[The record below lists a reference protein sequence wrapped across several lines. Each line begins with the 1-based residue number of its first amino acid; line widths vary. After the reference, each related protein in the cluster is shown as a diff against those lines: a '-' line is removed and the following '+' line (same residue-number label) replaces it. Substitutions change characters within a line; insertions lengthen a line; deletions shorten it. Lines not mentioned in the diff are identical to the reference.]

1 MNPEIAANPGLRK
14 NSQMA
19 SGTKTWDPD
28 RSPAA
33 PYVVRTKLRP
43 PHIREGL
50 LERPD
55 LVQALRSGRER
66 TLTLVCAPAG
76 YGKSTVLAQWAA
88 MDADRTAFAWVS
100 LDAMD
105 SDPARLWG
113 HVITALQDVHGPVGQ
128 RSLKAFSAGP
138 RAIAETGLPLLVDEL
153 SECPPVVLVLED
165 WHTAASPVCDETMG
179 VFLDR
184 APSTVQVV
192 ISSRHDPR
200 LHIARLRA
208 HGDLTEL
215 RARDLSVSSIEA
227 DALLREADVRLT
239 TREVQKLTERT
250 EGWLAGLCL
259 AAIALKERV
268 DPQRFVNE
276 FSGDTRNVFDYL
288 AGDVLAAA
296 DPGIREF
303 MAHSSVL
310 ERLSAPLCD
319 VVLERSDSASMLA
332 EIERSNFFLVP
343 LDATGTEYRYHHLF
357 ADVLRRQLET
367 TDPEAVPGLHARA
380 SLWFEDH
387 GEIERAIDHAIA
399 CRDLT
404 SREHARHACG
414 RPVAVCRS
422 NDDTQPLVRLALL
435 AGGPGRPRARDHAR
449 AVRTTERAR
458 TRRGRAMAS
467 RRRGRTRLRPA
478 CQRNHVARLRGR
490 DGQLDVPQPWYR
502 RRRAGGQARARER
515 ACRKRMAI
523 RGPRAA
529 GTGALPRRSPRG
541 GARTAR
547 GGPDAPRRAASRDK
561 HPRAGVP
568 LSDRARRRRCRALG
582 TACAGR
588 PRARRGDRPHCERR
602 RRQSAPRPRMCPDDA
617 GQIFMRRSSTSN
629 VPWSSPAQTSRR
641 TGTRMPTSTSLRR
654 DIAWETRAA
663 ATDALSRAR
672 AELDELPDVG
682 ILGELYW
689 KTDDALH
696 HRARHEGFL
705 GEELSDA
712 ERRVLDLLLDGL
724 SVSQVAREL
733 WLSPN
738 TVKTHRR
745 NIYRKLGARTRE
757 EMVER
762 AAEAGIPSRRRAM
775 FTRVNDVAA
784 IGSAQQPF

>member
-1 MNPEIAANPGLRK
+1 
-14 NSQMA
+14 MA
-19 SGTKTWDPD
+19 SGTKAMDPD

-55 LVQALRSGRER
+55 LVHTLRSGRER

-76 YGKSTVLAQWAA
+76 YGKSTLLAQWAA

-128 RSLKAFSAGP
+128 RSLRAFAAGP
-138 RAIAETGLPLLVDEL
+138 RAIAETGLPLLLDEL
-153 SECPPVVLVLED
+153 SECPSVVLVLED

-192 ISSRHDPR
+192 VSSRRDPN

-215 RARDLSVSSIEA
+215 RARDLSVSFVEA

-239 TREVQKLTERT
+239 DREVRKLTART

-259 AAIALKERV
+259 AAIVLKEQGNPR
-268 DPQRFVNE
+268 RFVDE
-276 FSGDTRNVFDYL
+276 FSGDTRDVFDYL

-296 DPGIREF
+296 DPEIRAF

-343 LDATGTEYRYHHLF
+343 LDATGTDYRYHYLF
-357 ADVLRRQLET
+357 ADVLRRQLEIN
-367 TDPEAVPGLHARA
+367 DPEAVPGLHARA
-380 SLWFEDH
+380 SLWFEEH
-387 GEIERAIDHAIA
+387 EEVERAIDHAIA
-399 CRDLT
+399 SGDLSRSSALVLHESVPLLSAGRMTTLNRWFDSLSWPEAQADRELAIMRGLSARLSGQGRDEVERWLRIAEDGPDYGPLANGIT
-404 SREHARHACG
+404 SIGSAVAMVSSTYLSRGIADAERSARLVLENEPLASEWRYAGLVPLGQALFLAGRPEEARAPLEEARTLPGARHRATS
-414 RPVAVCRS
+414 V
-422 NDDTQPLVRLALL
+422 LALAYLSLIEL
-435 AGGPGRPRARDHAR
+435 AGGDAERAEQLARDALALAEELGHTVSAAAANPHLALGCALMSGADLHAAIEHLER
-449 AVRTTERAR
+449 AVE
-458 TRRGRAMAS
+458 
-467 RRRGRTRLRPA
+467 L
-478 CQRNHVARLRGR
+478 
-490 DGQLDVPQPWYR
+490 
-502 RRRAGGQARARER
+502 AGADE
-515 ACRKRMAI
+515 
-523 RGPRAA
+523 
-529 GTGALPRRSPRG
+529 
-541 GARTAR
+541 
-547 GGPDAPRRAASRDK
+547 
-561 HPRAGVP
+561 
-568 LSDRARRRRCRALG
+568 
-582 TACAGR
+582 
-588 PRARRGDRPHCERR
+588 
-602 RRQSAPRPRMCPDDA
+602 
-617 GQIFMRRSSTSN
+617 SSYWHAHAN
-629 VPWSSPAQTSRR
+629 IH
-641 TGTRMPTSTSLRR
+641 L
-654 DIAWETRAA
+654 AA
-663 ATDALSRAR
+663 ARHRLGDSSAAKDALARAR

-682 ILGELYW
+682 VLGDLYW

-712 ERRVLDLLLDGL
+712 ERRVLDLLLEGL
-724 SVSQVAREL
+724 SVSDVAREL

-757 EMVER
+757 EMIER
-762 AAEAGIPSRRRAM
+762 AAQAGISEPA
-775 FTRVNDVAA
+775 
-784 IGSAQQPF
+784 GSNVHPPG